1 MRKPTLAAFGAAFA
15 TAMAAAGSPAL
26 AQYSG
31 DVIRIGLVTDM
42 SGLYSD
48 LDGSGGVEAL
58 KMAIED
64 QGGQIDGKKIEL
76 LFFDHQNRAD
86 LAANKTRE
94 WFDNGGV
101 DLVINGVNSATGL
114 SMAQVAGEKKKVYI
128 STGSGTP
135 KLTNEACNPYT
146 INYVHDT
153 ISLARVTGNA
163 VVDQGGTN
171 WFFLTADYAFG
182 HSLEKDNGSVV
193 KARGGKVMGSVK
205 HPLGTSDFSS
215 FLLQAQSSGADILGL
230 ANAGG
235 DLNSAIRSANEFGV
249 TKTMKLAALMMFIS
263 DVHALGLESTQG
275 MYLASAWYWDLNDRS
290 RAWSKRFYSRTK
302 KMPTVLQAGDYSAAT
317 HYLEAVKALK
327 TDHPEKVMAQMK
339 ATRIDDMFTSNGVI
353 RPDGRMVHDMYL
365 AQVKAPSESKYPWD
379 YYRILQTVP
388 GDQAYNTKEESQCPL
403 WK

>member
-1 MRKPTLAAFGAAFA
+1 MRTQTLAMLGTLLAAVA
-15 TAMAAAGSPAL
+15 TASTPAS
-26 AQYSG
+26 AQYS
-31 DVIRIGLVTDM
+31 DDAIRIGLVTDM

-48 LDGSGGVEAL
+48 LDGAGGVEAL
-58 KMAIED
+58 KLAIED
-64 QGGQIDGKKIEL
+64 QGGQINGRKIEL
-76 LFFDHQNRAD
+76 FFFDHQNRAD

-94 WFDNGGV
+94 WYDSEGM

-146 INYVHDT
+146 MNYVHDT

-163 VVDQGGTN
+163 VVDEGGKN

-182 HSLEKDNGSVV
+182 HSLEKDNGEVV
-193 KARGGKVMGSVK
+193 KARGGKIMGSVK

-235 DLNSAIRSANEFGV
+235 DLNSAIRSANEFGI
-249 TKTMKLAALMMFIS
+249 TQTMKLAALMMFIS
-263 DVHALGLESTQG
+263 DVHALGLPATKG
-275 MYLASAWYWDLNDRS
+275 MYLASAWYWDLNDQS

-317 HYLEAVKALK
+317 HYLNAVKAVG
-327 TDHPEKVMAQMK
+327 TDDPEKVIAKMK
-339 ATRIDDMFTSNGVI
+339 ATRINDMFATNGVI

-365 AQVKAPSESKYPWD
+365 AQVKDPSESKYPWD
-379 YYRILQTVP
+379 YYKILQTIP
-388 GDQAYNTKEESQCPL
+388 GEKAYNTKEESQCPL
-403 WK
+403 WQ

>member
-1 MRKPTLAAFGAAFA
+1 MNTTTLAVLGSLLVTGATVTTSA
-15 TAMAAAGSPAL
+15 S
-26 AQYSG
+26 AQYS
-31 DVIRIGLVTDM
+31 DDALRIGLVTDM

-48 LDGSGGVEAL
+48 LDGAGGVEAL

-64 QGGQIDGKKIEL
+64 QGGQINGKKIEL
-76 LFFDHQNRAD
+76 FFFDHQNRAD

-94 WFDNGGV
+94 WFDNDGL

-114 SMAQVAGEKKKVYI
+114 SMAQVAAEKKKVYI

-146 INYVHDT
+146 MNYVHDT

-163 VVDQGGTN
+163 VVDEGGKN

-182 HSLEKDNGSVV
+182 HSLEKDNGEVV

-215 FLLQAQSSGADILGL
+215 FLLQAQSSGAEILGL

-235 DLNSAIRSANEFGV
+235 DLNSAIRAANEFGV
-249 TKTMKLAALMMFIS
+249 TQTMKLAALMMFIS
-263 DVHALGLESTQG
+263 DVHALGLQATKG
-275 MYLASAWYWDLNDRS
+275 MYLASAWYWDMNDKS
-290 RAWSKRFYSRTK
+290 RAWSKRYYGRTNR
-302 KMPTVLQAGDYSAAT
+302 MPTVLQAGDYSAAT
-317 HYLEAVKALK
+317 HYLNAVKAVG
-327 TDHPEKVMAQMK
+327 TDDPEKVIAKMK
-339 ATRIDDMFTSNGVI
+339 ATKINDMFATNGVI

-379 YYRILQTVP
+379 YYKILQTIP
-388 GDQAYNTKEESQCPL
+388 GEKAYNTREESQCPL